1 MCCYDWGATHP
12 VGYLKSEAFSNESEY
27 DKIVSKAKKGAK
39 GFELLENVEKS
50 KIFNKPLEKVQ
61 TLSEI
66 WYGKEI
72 NHVREKHVNS
82 KIDDIEICKGCAF
95 KDTYEWVSAN

>member
-39 GFELLENVEKS
+39 GFELLENVEKIKNFYQAIRKS
-50 KIFNKPLEKVQ
+50 PNLIRDMV
-61 TLSEI
+61 
-66 WYGKEI
+66 W
-72 NHVREKHVNS
+72 
-82 KIDDIEICKGCAF
+82 
-95 KDTYEWVSAN
+95 